1 MVIYAVKL
9 LTVVGPEK
17 IEDALSRGSGLT
29 QNKGEII
36 QSKLFFG
43 QLTIQS
49 NLCENFFL
57 FG

>member
-1 MVIYAVKL
+1 MIRL
-9 LTVVGPEK
+9 LAK

-49 NLCENFFL
+49 NLCENFLL